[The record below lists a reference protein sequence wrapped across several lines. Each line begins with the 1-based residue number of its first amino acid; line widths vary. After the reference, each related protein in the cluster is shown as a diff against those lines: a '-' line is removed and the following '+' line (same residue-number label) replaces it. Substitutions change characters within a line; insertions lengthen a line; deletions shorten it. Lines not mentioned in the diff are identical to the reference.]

1 MKVKE
6 ILKNVCVYLGKE
18 ELLESN
24 FFEDGG
30 EELTDLQQ
38 KELEKMKKCLEL
50 ITSEIAS
57 DYLPIYKQKSVTLK
71 NGEINV
77 FEIDENIMEIVS
89 IKNKFGKNIKFKLI
103 GDKVIAMATN
113 IVVTYKIHFGE
124 LQLDGDAESFGGRL
138 SARVLGYGTASEY
151 SYQEMLYDD
160 ASIWENRF
168 KNALLIACRKK
179 GELKLKERGW
189 M

>member
-18 ELLESN
+18 ELLASS

-30 EELTDLQQ
+30 EEPTDLQK

-50 ITSEIAS
+50 ISSEIAS
-57 DYLPIYKQKSVTLK
+57 DYLPIYKQKNVTLK
-71 NGEINV
+71 NGEIDV

-103 GDKVIAMATN
+103 GNKVIAMATN
-113 IVVTYKIHFGE
+113 VCVTYKVHFGE
-124 LQLDGDAESFGGRL
+124 IELDGEAESFGGRL
-138 SARVLGYGTASEY
+138 SSRVLGYGTASEFC
-151 SYQEMLYDD
+151 YQEMLYDD

-168 KNALLIACRKK
+168 KNALLISCRKK
-179 GELKLKERGW
+179 GELKLKQRGW